1 MKKPHIS
8 TIREALF
15 MPQATQG
22 IRKQHVSLHRY
33 AIAVSCATFLLII
46 AGGLVTSTGSG
57 LAVPDWPL
65 SYGQV
70 MPPMVGGILYEHG
83 HRMVAATV
91 GLMTLILAIWIARVE
106 ERKWVKILG
115 WVALAAVITQ
125 GTLGGLTVLFLLP
138 TPVSVSHATLAQS
151 FFSLTIVLALVTA
164 PSWRSAPALPM
175 ETMGKTR
182 QLALLATFAVFVQ
195 LILGALIRHTES
207 ALAIPDFPLTYGKIL
222 PPFSSAA
229 LPDIQ
234 AFRLDLDLPPV
245 ELFQIWVHFVHRLW
259 AVMVA
264 IAIGMLAVHVLTT
277 YKSET
282 RLREP
287 VLLLG
292 VLLVFQIFLGVLTV
306 WSGRSIETA
315 TAHVATGA
323 LLLGTSVLLTLRTY
337 RFYVIPQTAESMS
350 VLVPQG
356 SRL

>member
-1 MKKPHIS
+1 
-8 TIREALF
+8 
-15 MPQATQG
+15 MPQGTEG
-22 IRKQHVSLHRY
+22 IRKENVALHRY

-70 MPPMVGGILYEHG
+70 MPPMVGGIFYEHG
-83 HRMVAATV
+83 HRMVATTV
-91 GLMTLILAIWIARVE
+91 GLMTLILAIWITRVE
-106 ERKWVKILG
+106 ERRWVKTLG
-115 WVALAAVITQ
+115 WVALAAVTTQ
-125 GTLGGLTVLFLLP
+125 GILGGLTVLFLLP

-151 FFSLTIVLALVTA
+151 FFSLTIILALVTS
-164 PSWRSAPALPM
+164 PSWKTGSALPVD
-175 ETMGKTR
+175 TMGKTR
-182 QLALLATFAVFVQ
+182 QFAMMATIAVFIQ

-207 ALAIPDFPLTYGKIL
+207 ALAIPDFPLTYGSIL

-234 AFRLDLDLPPV
+234 ALRLDFDLPPV
-245 ELFQIWVHFVHRLW
+245 ELFQIWVHFIHRLW
-259 AVMVA
+259 AVIVT
-264 IAIGMLAVHVLTT
+264 IAIGVLVVHVMKT

-287 VLLLG
+287 VLLLA
-292 VLLVFQIFLGVLTV
+292 VLLVFQAFLGALTV
-306 WSGRSIETA
+306 WSGRSIEAA

-337 RFYVIPQTAESMS
+337 RLYAIPQTAQSMS

-356 SRL
+356 SRP